1 MTDLRG
7 DATDEQLGAVGQL
20 VDDHVQLVEGDLLQA
35 MNDVAPGRLAPMA
48 GQWTQAVE
56 AASGLSTPGG

>member
-20 VDDHVQLVEGDLLQA
+20 VDDHVQLVESDLLQA
-35 MNDVAPGRLAPMA
+35 MNDVAPGRLRRWP
-48 GQWTQAVE
+48 
-56 AASGLSTPGG
+56 ASGRRPSRRRRASQPAD